1 MSQDPQEGQ
10 DSLDNE
16 AFLGN
21 QGDKEDQVMSSERK
35 KSYIVE
41 IILEMDK

>member
-35 KSYIVE
+35 KLYIVA